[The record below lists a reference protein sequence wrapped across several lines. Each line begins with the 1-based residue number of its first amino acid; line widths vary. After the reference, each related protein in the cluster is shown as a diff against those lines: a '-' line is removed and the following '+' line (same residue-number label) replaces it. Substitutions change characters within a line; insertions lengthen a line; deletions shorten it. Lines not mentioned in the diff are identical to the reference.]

1 MAKKSTTKTP
11 ATKTAKSTKA
21 KAATRKAAPKAG
33 SKAALRAAL
42 LQAVPVNDGTGRS
55 KGDGPKGV
63 SPEAAITALLELA
76 FDIAE
81 DHDIEISIE

>member
-1 MAKKSTTKTP
+1 MAKKTVTK
-11 ATKTAKSTKA
+11 KTAAKATTTSKA
-21 KAATRKAAPKAG
+21 KAAKRTAAPKAG

-42 LQAVPVNDGTGRS
+42 LQALPVNDGTGR
-55 KGDGPKGV
+55 KNADGAKGV

-76 FDIAE
+76 FDLAE

>member
-1 MAKKSTTKTP
+1 MAKKTTRKTAAK
-11 ATKTAKSTKA
+11 ATKNTKSSGVKG
-21 KAATRKAAPKAG
+21 KAAPKAG
-33 SKAALRAAL
+33 SKAALRLGL
-42 LQAVPVNDGTGRS
+42 LQALTIDDGTGRG
-55 KGDGPKGV
+55 KGTGAKGV